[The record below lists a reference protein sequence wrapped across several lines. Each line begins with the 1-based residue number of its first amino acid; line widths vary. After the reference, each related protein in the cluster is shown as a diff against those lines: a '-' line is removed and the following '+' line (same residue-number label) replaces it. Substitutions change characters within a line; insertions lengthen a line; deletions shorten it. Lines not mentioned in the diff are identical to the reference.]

1 MFKLAKY
8 FIKQTILSFF
18 KKGDNYLVQKQIVK
32 NNKILEKVEF
42 EFNEAELKQFIKSC
56 FIENTQTYIST
67 IIDTFNQGV
76 VDSCSHSKYKELGIN
91 LDNIKI
97 LCLKD
102 YSIFIGLY
110 ELNMFQKKMQKF
122 NVDFIFSPYLLI
134 DVNKKNTQNS
144 LYILIT
150 DNFVIVLIYEDS
162 IKPKYSNIY
171 QFKLDEETDSLEE
184 HEEIEN
190 IDEEIENIDLVDD
203 IEDLEGIDELDENID
218 SSIDDINDIEDDL
231 SKDENIDDIVEVK
244 NEIETLDFIK
254 NSIKDY
260 YENYSDNFLEYGY
273 IFYDTEISKKL
284 ISNIENETFLEIKSE
299 KMDILSTINT
309 LALKEID
316 V

>member
-1 MFKLAKY
+1 MFRLVKY
-8 FIKQTILSFF
+8 FIKQTLIAFFVKNEKYIL
-18 KKGDNYLVQKQIVK
+18 QKQIVK
-32 NNKILEKVEF
+32 NDKILEKTEF
-42 EFNEAELKQFIKSC
+42 EFNEEEFIIFLKSC
-56 FIENTQTYIST
+56 FIENTQTYVST

-110 ELNMFQKKMQKF
+110 ELNTFQKEMKKF

-134 DVNKKNTQNS
+134 DIHKSKTKNS
-144 LYILIT
+144 IYILIT
-150 DNFVIVLIYEDS
+150 DSFVVVLIYEDG

-171 QFKLDEETDSLEE
+171 QFK
-184 HEEIEN
+184 
-190 IDEEIENIDLVDD
+190 IDEENTLENDSVDDTLSEDIENIDLVDD
-203 IEDLEGIDELDENID
+203 IEELD
-218 SSIDDINDIEDDL
+218 DIEDLDEDIESSL
-231 SKDENIDDIVEVK
+231 DDMDEVNIDNNENIDDIVEVK

-273 IFYDTEISKKL
+273 LFYDTEISNKL

-299 KMDILSTINT
+299 KIDILSAINE